1 MAINAAT
8 KYAEK
13 VAERF
18 TGKSKTEGHFN
29 NDYDWS
35 GVKTIQVYSVD
46 APTLN
51 NYQRTG
57 SNRYGTPNELGDTL
71 QELSVTQDK
80 SFTYTIDKGNDED
93 TKKIKSRAGKRLQ
106 RTIDEVIVPAVD
118 KYRFTKWA
126 EGAGHAETGAA
137 PTRDTIVDLI
147 FDAGAH
153 LDNQLVP
160 AEGRVL
166 YIKASS
172 YKVLAKCDE
181 FLQLEK
187 PGTKAIVKGEV
198 GEIDG
203 MKVIKVPDSWMPDDV
218 YFMVIHKSAVLSPF
232 KLQEYKTHENPPGI
246 NGWLVEGRIYYDAFV
261 LDAKQDAVY
270 TYGADA
276 D

>member
-51 NYQRTG
+51 DYQRTG
-57 SNRYGTPNELGDTL
+57 SNRYGTPAELGDTL

-126 EGAGHAETGAA
+126 AGAGHAETGAA
-137 PTRDTIVDLI
+137 PTLDTIVGLI

-153 LDNQLVP
+153 LDNKLVP

-172 YKVLAKCDE
+172 YKVLAQCDE

-218 YFMVIHKSAVLSPF
+218 YFMVIHKCAVLSPF

-261 LDAKQDAVY
+261 LDAKKDAVY
-270 TYGADA
+270 TYGAA
-276 D
+276 GA

>member
-1 MAINAAT
+1 MAINTAT

-18 TGKSKTEGHFN
+18 TGKSKTEGYFN

-35 GVKTIQVYSVD
+35 GVKTVQVYSVD

-51 NYQRTG
+51 TYNRTG

-80 SFTYTIDKGNDED
+80 SFTYTIDKGNDEE
-93 TKKIKSRAGKRLQ
+93 TMKIKSRAGKRLQ
-106 RTIDEVIVPAVD
+106 ATIDEVVVPAVD

-126 EGAGHAETGAA
+126 EGAGHTEPGAT
-137 PTRDTIVDLI
+137 PTKDTIVSVI

-153 LDNQLVP
+153 LDNKLVP

-166 YIKASS
+166 YIKASG
-172 YKVLAKCDE
+172 YKVLAQCAE
-181 FLQLEK
+181 FVALEK
-187 PGTKAIVKGEV
+187 PGTKSIVKGEV

-218 YFMVIHKSAVLSPF
+218 YFMVIHKAAVLAPF
-232 KLQEYKTHENPPGI
+232 KLKEYKTHENPPGI
-246 NGWLVEGRIYYDAFV
+246 NGWLIEGRILYDAFV
-261 LDAKQDAVY
+261 LEAKKDAVY
-270 TYGADA
+270 VYEAA
-276 D
+276 VA